1 MSGRTVGE
9 AWVAVYPDMGKF
21 GPEAESGVRSALG
34 GVAKVVG
41 AVFAASKAKDFVAD
55 IIGSASDL
63 NENISK
69 VTAVFGKENLAS
81 IQTFGSAAATAIG
94 QSRNQALGAVGTFG
108 NLLTAMGLSS
118 DSALTMSTGM
128 TALASDLASFNNT
141 SVDDALLAL
150 RSGLTGETEPLKRF
164 GVNLN
169 EATLKQKAMEMGLY
183 DGKGAL
189 DAGAKAQASFALI
202 MEQTTT
208 AQGDFARTS
217 DGLANKQRILG
228 AQFDNVKAQLGSAL
242 LPAAIAVTSFFADNM
257 GPAFEKVQEI
267 GGRVVEWIRHFAET
281 WRDHLPEIAAGLAVL
296 VALFVAWAASA
307 AAAAV
312 ATLIAAAPFILIGLA
327 IAGLAAAFVAAYEK
341 WAGFR
346 EVVQAVVDWIVGTAW
361 PALQAAFQ
369 TIIQAVTDIAT
380 WWEENWRGV
389 LETVVSIWEQIVA
402 VIMVA
407 VDAIAAVISDVI
419 AVILVA
425 WSLFGDDILAYA
437 TATWEMIRSVI
448 DAAIR
453 LVQAVI
459 QTVMAI
465 IRGDW
470 SAAWEGVKGIISAV
484 WAAILAIVQGFLG
497 QLQAIIGAC
506 WNAITATASAGW
518 AAISGVVT
526 GLASG
531 IVTFVK
537 GVFDDLVAFFVGLP
551 GRISGTFDGMFDGIG
566 KAMSAAVGV
575 AKSGWNAFA
584 RFWNGIHVTI
594 PTFDTHIPGI
604 GKIGGGSL
612 SLPDLPTFHGG
623 GVVPGLRTD
632 EVLAILR
639 GREAIFTPEQLQALA
654 DAGFGRRGGDGP
666 LFVIEH
672 AEFSDPVT
680 VDVFAK
686 AAAGVLAAEG
696 IAA

>member
-1 MSGRTVGE
+1 MPGRTMGE
-9 AWVAVYPDMGKF
+9 AWVAVVPDMSKF
-21 GPEAESGVRSALG
+21 GAEAESGVKGALG
-34 GVAKVVG
+34 GVLKVVG
-41 AVFAASKAKDFVAD
+41 GMFVASKAKDFVAD

-69 VTAVFGKENLAS
+69 VTAVFGKDNLAA
-81 IQTFGSAAATAIG
+81 IQTFGSAAATSIG

-257 GPAFEKVQEI
+257 GPAFEKIQEI
-267 GGRVVEWIRHFAET
+267 AGRVVEGVRNFAAT
-281 WRDHLPEIAAGLAVL
+281 WRDHLPEIAAALAVL
-296 VALFVAWAASA
+296 VALFVAWAAAAVA
-307 AAAAV
+307 AAAA
-312 ATLIAAAPFILIGLA
+312 TLLAAAPFILIGLA
-327 IAGLAAAFVAAYEK
+327 IAGLAAGFVAAYEK

-346 EVVQAVVDWIVGTAW
+346 EVVQAVVEWLTGTAW
-361 PALQAAFQ
+361 PALQAAFE
-369 TIIQAVTDIAT
+369 TIKTAITDLAQ
-380 WWEENWRGV
+380 WWSDHWDEV
-389 LETVVSIWEQIVA
+389 LA
-402 VIMVA
+402 
-407 VDAIAAVISDVI
+407 DVI
-419 AVILVA
+419 AVWDAVYAAVAVGVEAVKAVVLDVLAILQAA
-425 WSLFGDDILAYA
+425 WALFGDDILAYA
-437 TATWEMIRSVI
+437 QATWEMIRSVI

-453 LVQAVI
+453 LVQAVV
-459 QTVMAI
+459 QTVMAL

-484 WAAILAIVQGFLG
+484 WAAMLAIVEGFLG

-531 IVTFVK
+531 IVTAVK

-566 KAMSAAVGV
+566 KAMTAAVGV

-612 SLPDLPTFHGG
+612 SLPDLPTFHKG
-623 GVVPGLRTD
+623 GVATD
-632 EVLAILR
+632 DVLAILR
-639 GREAIFTPEQLQALA
+639 GNESVFTPEQLRALA
-654 DAGFGRRGGDGP
+654 DAGFGGWGRAGAAGP
-666 LFVIEH
+666 LINVE
-672 AEFSDPVT
+672 ALYVSDE
-680 VDVFAK
+680 VDVQMFAK